1 MRGIV
6 EGLTSPAK
14 RFASQRSRRWR
25 RKRPGLG
32 LDAWTGIRSSDRSAR
47 VRAGLPKEFR
57 QVHERTRITGG
68 PELRFEVA
76 IRTGS
81 CDAEMVFPKRT
92 PTDGV
97 HRLCR
102 SESKCRTA
110 RRTVNNLKEQQDA
123 SLFMLPLP
131 PPHCRKGSP
140 IDVALINGQTIIL
153 WLLIRCDNAKLF
165 VALRNDS
172 DT

>member
-1 MRGIV
+1 MLSCKGTAHNFLPAPAMQGIV

-131 PPHCRKGSP
+131 PRIAARAHRSM
-140 IDVALINGQTIIL
+140 
-153 WLLIRCDNAKLF
+153 LLLSMVKQLF
-165 VALRNDS
+165 CGC
-172 DT
+172 